1 MKIHLESPTIHNIP
15 TLIVKP
21 EKTVKCPVIFFIP
34 GYRGKKEHGLSL
46 GYQLAQMGFF
56 FISLD
61 PLFHGER
68 YDPILDNA
76 SDPAY
81 GGVYPSEMG
90 MDTGLVMY
98 NVIRQCLDDTR
109 MLIDHFMEDRQADV
123 QHCGVT
129 GLSTGG
135 YASYLIFAELQEIK
149 AAVPMIGLP
158 HFSRR
163 WKDLLDESAYS
174 NPEWADAL
182 RKIQPVVAEH
192 TRFIEEI
199 DPYEKLKDAAPKAL
213 LMMSCDFDTDQPKLY
228 NIYAYQELLP
238 SYQDAPNNLRLR
250 IYPAGHEVTPQME
263 EEAVAWF
270 SRHLRGIQHT
280 TKMSE
285 IHN

>member
-1 MKIHLESPTIHNIP
+1 MGIFIQNKTIDHIP
-15 TLIVKP
+15 TLILKP
-21 EKTVKCPVIFFIP
+21 DCDKRCPVIFFIP
-34 GYRGKKEHGLSL
+34 GYRGKKEHGLYL
-46 GYQLAQMGFF
+46 GYQLAQQGFF

-76 SDPAY
+76 SDPAS
-81 GGVYPSEMG
+81 GGVYPPEMG

-98 NVIRQCLDDTR
+98 KVIRQCLEDTR
-109 MLIDHFMEDRQADV
+109 RLIEHFSADRHADV

-129 GLSTGG
+129 GLSMGG
-135 YASYLIFAELQEIK
+135 YASYLIFAELHEIK

-199 DPYEKLKDAAPKAL
+199 DPFEKLKDAAPKAL
-213 LMMSCDFDTDQPKLY
+213 LMMSCDFDADQPKLY
-228 NIYAYQELLP
+228 TIYAYQELLP
-238 SYQDAPNNLRLR
+238 SYQDATNNLRLR

-270 SRHLRGIQHT
+270 SQHLRGY
-280 TKMSE
+280 
-285 IHN
+285 